1 MISPI
6 SESGTVEPSEKKN
19 GRFSG
24 EQAERIRSLVKEGM
38 SEKWARR
45 SVLAGSHP
53 IGCDCEVCL

>member
-1 MISPI
+1 
-6 SESGTVEPSEKKN
+6 VEPSEKKN